1 MKREMIAPRRQGT
14 LPRIL
19 KVLGA
24 LFLVALLGGLFLLW
38 QYGPRFGLYLVP
50 PSPAAYADAALRL
63 MDNGY
68 YATGEE
74 WREARQ
80 KATQATRTA
89 PDYAA
94 TLPPLREALAVA
106 GGSHSKLLEAGQSL
120 AERVGKPQS
129 PTITTAGGVTTVKVP
144 AIVTEDAPAR
154 QGYADTLAKG
164 LTGTPA
170 PQCGW
175 IVDLR
180 GNTGGEMSPMLAGL
194 SPLLKDGKLGGFID
208 NRGNTTELSLQG
220 GEVQLGGQATLKTA
234 YDKKLSGPV
243 AVLQDRMTASSGEV
257 VLLAFRGRSDVRT
270 FGAPSAGLSSAN
282 QVHRLYDGTDML
294 LTVSLDVDPT
304 GKVHGGV
311 IAPQQAVDPSAAP
324 EAALAWLRSQ
334 CQ

>member
-1 MKREMIAPRRQGT
+1 M
-14 LPRIL
+14 LPRLL
-19 KVLGA
+19 KVLGM
-24 LFLVALLGGLFLLW
+24 LFLVALLGGLLLLW

-68 YATGEE
+68 YATGEK

-80 KATQATRTA
+80 KATTATRTA

-106 GGSHSKLLEAGQSL
+106 GGSHSKLLDSGQSL
-120 AERVGKPQS
+120 AERVGKPQA
-129 PTITTAGGVTTVKVP
+129 PTFTTVDGVTTVKVP
-144 AIVTEDAPAR
+144 AIVTEDAAVR
-154 QGYADTLAKG
+154 QGYADTLARG
-164 LTGTPA
+164 LTGSPA

-194 SPLLKDGKLGGFID
+194 APLLKDGKLGGFVD
-208 NRGNTTELSLQG
+208 NRGQTTELALEEG
-220 GEVQLGGQATLKTA
+220 KVQLGGQTTLKTA
-234 YDKKLSGPV
+234 YTKKLSGPV
-243 AVLQDRMTASSGEV
+243 AVLQDGMTASSGEV

-294 LTVSLDVDPT
+294 LTVSLDIDPT
-304 GKVHGGV
+304 GQVHGGV
-311 IAPQQAVDPSAAP
+311 IEPQQAVQADAAP
-324 EAALAWLRSQ
+324 RAARAWLKDR